1 MKLPHRAYRL
11 LPVILVVF
19 LVLTVLPAWGLWP
32 DSPAGAPSGA
42 APVSPSAL
50 DHWVYLPLISRSPMP
65 VEMVPI
71 AAGTFRMG
79 CDAAHNGGYSC
90 NSDELPLHTVYL
102 DAYRIDKT
110 EVTNA
115 AYAQCVTAGACT
127 ALDDF
132 SSATRSSYY
141 DNPTYASYPVIWV
154 SWYHADAYCRWV
166 GKRLPS
172 EAEWEKAAR
181 GTIDRSAYPWGDVAP
196 TCALGNFWPYPK
208 SQCVGD
214 TNAGGRYPAGASP
227 DGVLDM
233 AGNVEEWVNDWYDS
247 SYYSSSPG
255 SNPSGPATGSDRVL
269 RGGSWI
275 SAQWAVRAA
284 YRGNFPGYADDL
296 QIGFRCARSD

>member
-1 MKLPHRAYRL
+1 
-11 LPVILVVF
+11 
-19 LVLTVLPAWGLWP
+19 
-32 DSPAGAPSGA
+32 
-42 APVSPSAL
+42 
-50 DHWVYLPLISRSPMP
+50 MP

-102 DAYRIDKT
+102 DAYRIDKA

-172 EAEWEKAAR
+172 EAQWEKAAR
-181 GTIDRSAYPWGDVAP
+181 GRSTEAP
-196 TCALGNFWPYPK
+196 THGVMW
-208 SQCVGD
+208 
-214 TNAGGRYPAGASP
+214 RRPARWGT
-227 DGVLDM
+227 
-233 AGNVEEWVNDWYDS
+233 
-247 SYYSSSPG
+247 
-255 SNPSGPATGSDRVL
+255 SGPIPNHNVSVTRT
-269 RGGSWI
+269 RG
-275 SAQWAVRAA
+275 AVIR
-284 YRGNFPGYADDL
+284 PGPAPTA
-296 QIGFRCARSD
+296 C